1 MGNSILNS
9 FTAYLLIT
17 VIFSAWGLQGDQAD
31 GENPHYFSAYSDSI
45 LFWSAQ
51 NIDSD
56 PHKKEVF
63 QSSPHLSLRNRITRI
78 PLLKFRFISR
88 DHHPVA
94 ITQMVQM
101 QSSVQSFSHLGQT
114 DFYRLPVSLGSET
127 RKIPT
132 PENTDEITPFFYLA

>member
-31 GENPHYFSAYSDSI
+31 GENTLYLLAYPDSI
-45 LFWSAQ
+45 LSWSAQ
-51 NIDSD
+51 KIDSD
-56 PHKKEVF
+56 LQKKEVF
-63 QSSPHLSLRNRITRI
+63 QSSPHLSLRNRIVRI

-88 DHHPVA
+88 DYHPVA
-94 ITQMVQM
+94 ITQMVRM
-101 QSSVQSFSHLGQT
+101 RSSAQSFSHLGQT

-132 PENTDEITPFFYLA
+132 PENTDEITPLLYLA